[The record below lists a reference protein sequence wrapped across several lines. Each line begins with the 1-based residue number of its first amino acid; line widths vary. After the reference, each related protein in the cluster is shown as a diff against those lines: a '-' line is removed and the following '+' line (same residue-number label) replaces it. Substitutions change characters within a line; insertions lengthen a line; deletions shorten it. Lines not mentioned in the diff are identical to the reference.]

1 MNRRLRRRGA
11 LVALLL
17 AACAGKQ
24 KPDEPPIR
32 SLKIEGTKQIKAGV
46 IEDHIL
52 TTGPSWWPFS
62 ATPYF
67 DPIAWQADMRR
78 IERYYQSQGY
88 YQAEVVD
95 DEVRPDDD
103 GVALTVQVSEG
114 KPTIIRHIQFEG
126 LDSLPPDFQQKAR
139 RSISLKV
146 GQILTEDG
154 WRNVK
159 REVTS
164 ALRAL
169 GYAEAEVTGEVFV
182 ETTDQTAR
190 IRLVCV
196 PGERY
201 RFGNIFV
208 ATGPRPS
215 VQVRYIIDQAQGS
228 IRKGD
233 WFSDTALE
241 QAQRRVFRMG
251 VFGAVKVTTGTPD
264 KANATIPVVVDVR
277 ESPFH
282 SIRYGGRIG
291 IDPVRQEYRLTAEY
305 VDRNFLGDLRRL
317 TVRGKVGWAFLPA
330 IWNIQQNGSLFDLYT
345 EFEQPRFPGRDFKW
359 VSSVDFYKNLEQ
371 AYGYLGTR
379 GRTGIIWQPVSNF
392 RIYPSYNLELDRI
405 TGVTNGLSGTAPQLA
420 YGCNLTPT
428 DPVCYVFLSY
438 LEISFE
444 WDNRDD
450 KLEPRNGWLAALG
463 IQQGGG
469 WLGGDY
475 TYVRIFPDLR
485 AYKSW
490 GPFTVAGKLRIGT
503 LLSKDVSPITARFF
517 SGGGTFDRGFGSQRL
532 SPMLAVPNNNALPTN
547 PLVGNVGKPQLQGT
561 YVPVGGNGLWDSSI
575 ELRYNVWGNLTIAL
589 FLDMGFVSIGS
600 FNWNDVGPM
609 MTYSVGIGLRYKTFI
624 GPIRVDFA
632 YRLNHGGPLPI
643 IPDPTNPILAT
654 GNTSCFGLGNA
665 NPSYAGYPEG
675 RCALTISIGEA
686 Y

>member
-24 KPDEPPIR
+24 KPDEPPVR
-32 SLKIEGTKQIKAGV
+32 SLKIEGTKQISAGD
-46 IEDHIL
+46 IEERIL
-52 TTGPSWWPFS
+52 TTGPSWWPFA

-88 YQAEVVD
+88 YQAEVVNE
-95 DEVRPDDD
+95 EVRPDDG

-114 KPTIIRHIQFEG
+114 KPTTIRSIEVEG
-126 LDSLPPDFQQKAR
+126 LDSLTPDFQRQVR
-139 RSISLKV
+139 RAIPFKV

-154 WRNVK
+154 WKNVK
-159 REVTS
+159 REVTN

-169 GYAEAEVTGEVFV
+169 GYAEAEVRGEVFV

-190 IRLVCV
+190 VRLVCV

-201 RFGNIFV
+201 RFGNVFV

-228 IRKGD
+228 IRKGE
-233 WFSDTALE
+233 WFSDRALQE
-241 QAQRRVFRMG
+241 AQRRVFQMG
-251 VFGAVKVTTGTPD
+251 VFGAVKVAAGTPD
-264 KANATIPVVVDVR
+264 RLNGTIPVVVDVR

-282 SIRYGGRIG
+282 TIRYGGGIG
-291 IDPVRQEYRLTAEY
+291 IDPVRQEFRLTAEY

-330 IWNIQQNGSLFDLYT
+330 IWNIQQNGPLFDLFA
-345 EFEQPRFPGRDFKW
+345 EFEQPRFPGRDFRW
-359 VSSVDFYKNLEQ
+359 VSSLDFYRNLEQ
-371 AYGYLGTR
+371 AYGYFGAR
-379 GRTGIIWQPVSNF
+379 GKTGIIWQPTGNF
-392 RIYPSYNLELDRI
+392 RIYPSYNVELDRI

-438 LEISFE
+438 LEISIE

-475 TYVRIFPDLR
+475 TYVRLFPDLR

-490 GPFTVAGKLRIGT
+490 GPFTLAGKLRIGT
-503 LLSKDVSPITARFF
+503 LLSGQVSPITARFF
-517 SGGGTFDRGFGSQRL
+517 SGGGTFHRGFGSQRL

-547 PLVGNVGKPQLQGT
+547 PLVGRVGTAQLRGT
-561 YVPVGGNGLWDSSI
+561 YVPVGGDGLWDSSI
-575 ELRYNVWGNLTIAL
+575 EFRWNVWGNLTVAV
-589 FLDMGFVSIGS
+589 FMDMGFVSVES
-600 FNWNDVGPM
+600 FDFNDVGRLM
-609 MTYSVGIGLRYKTFI
+609 QYAVGIGLRYKTFL

-643 IPDPTNPILAT
+643 IPDPANPIAAP

-665 NPSYAGYPEG
+665 SPTYAGYPEG
-675 RCALTISIGEA
+675 RCVLTISIGEA

>member
-1 MNRRLRRRGA
+1 MNPRLRLRGA
-11 LVALLL
+11 LIALLL

-24 KPDEPPIR
+24 KTDEPPIR
-32 SLKIEGTKQIKAGV
+32 SLKIEGTKQLSAGD
-46 IEDHIL
+46 IEERIL

-67 DPIAWQADMRR
+67 DPVAWQADMRR

-95 DEVRPDDD
+95 EEVRPDDG

-114 KPTIIRHIQFEG
+114 KPTIVKAIEFEG
-126 LDSLPPDFQQKAR
+126 LDSLTPAFQQRVR
-139 RSISLKV
+139 RSIPLKV
-146 GQILTEDG
+146 GQVLKEDV
-154 WRNVK
+154 WASVK
-159 REVTS
+159 REATK

-169 GYAEAEVTGEVFV
+169 GYAEAEVRGEVFV

-190 IRLVCV
+190 VRLICV

-201 RFGNIFV
+201 RFGDVFV

-228 IRKGD
+228 IRKGE
-233 WFSDTALE
+233 WFSDQALQE
-241 QAQRRVFRMG
+241 AQRRVFQMG
-251 VFGAVKVTTGTPD
+251 VFGAVKVATGTPD
-264 KANATIPVVVDVR
+264 RAKAIIPVVVDVR
-277 ESPFH
+277 EAPFH
-282 SIRYGGRIG
+282 SIRYGGGIG

-317 TVRGKVGWAFLPA
+317 TLRGKVGWAFLPA
-330 IWNIQQNGSLFDLYT
+330 IWNIQQNGALFDLYA

-359 VSSVDFYKNLEQ
+359 ISSIDFYKNLEQ
-371 AYGYLGTR
+371 AYGYFGAR
-379 GRTGIIWQPVSNF
+379 GKTGIVWQPTGNF

-405 TGVTNGLSGTAPQLA
+405 TGVTNGLTGTAPQLA

-438 LEISFE
+438 LEISIE

-450 KLEPRNGWLAALG
+450 KLEPRNGWFAALG

-490 GPFTVAGKLRIGT
+490 GPFTLAGKLRIGT
-503 LLSKDVSPITARFF
+503 LLSKNVSPITARFF
-517 SGGGTFDRGFGSQRL
+517 SGGGTFHRGFGSQRL
-532 SPMLAVPNNNALPTN
+532 SPMLAVPNTNPLQTN
-547 PLVGNVGKPQLQGT
+547 PLVGRVGTAQVQGT
-561 YVPVGGNGLWDSSI
+561 YVPVGGDGLWDSSI
-575 ELRYNVWGNLTIAL
+575 ELRWNVWGNLTIAI
-589 FLDMGFVSIGS
+589 FLDAGFVSVGS
-600 FNWNDVGPM
+600 FDFGDVGPM
-609 MTYSVGIGLRYKTFI
+609 MQYAVGIGLRYKTFI

-643 IPDPTNPILAT
+643 IPDPANPIAAP
-654 GNTSCFGLGNA
+654 GNTSCFGLGNGS
-665 NPSYAGYPEG
+665 PTYAGYPEG

>member
-24 KPDEPPIR
+24 KTDEPPIR

-190 IRLVCV
+190 IRLV
-196 PGERY
+196 
-201 RFGNIFV
+201 
-208 ATGPRPS
+208 PRRDSARRISSRPP
-215 VQVRYIIDQAQGS
+215 
-228 IRKGD
+228 IRR
-233 WFSDTALE
+233 A
-241 QAQRRVFRMG
+241 AR
-251 VFGAVKVTTGTPD
+251 
-264 KANATIPVVVDVR
+264 
-277 ESPFH
+277 
-282 SIRYGGRIG
+282 
-291 IDPVRQEYRLTAEY
+291 
-305 VDRNFLGDLRRL
+305 
-317 TVRGKVGWAFLPA
+317 
-330 IWNIQQNGSLFDLYT
+330 
-345 EFEQPRFPGRDFKW
+345 
-359 VSSVDFYKNLEQ
+359 
-371 AYGYLGTR
+371 R
-379 GRTGIIWQPVSNF
+379 GRGPGDG
-392 RIYPSYNLELDRI
+392 PS
-405 TGVTNGLSGTAPQLA
+405 
-420 YGCNLTPT
+420 
-428 DPVCYVFLSY
+428 
-438 LEISFE
+438 
-444 WDNRDD
+444 
-450 KLEPRNGWLAALG
+450 PR
-463 IQQGGG
+463 
-469 WLGGDY
+469 
-475 TYVRIFPDLR
+475 RPR
-485 AYKSW
+485 
-490 GPFTVAGKLRIGT
+490 
-503 LLSKDVSPITARFF
+503 
-517 SGGGTFDRGFGSQRL
+517 RG
-532 SPMLAVPNNNALPTN
+532 
-547 PLVGNVGKPQLQGT
+547 
-561 YVPVGGNGLWDSSI
+561 
-575 ELRYNVWGNLTIAL
+575 
-589 FLDMGFVSIGS
+589 
-600 FNWNDVGPM
+600 
-609 MTYSVGIGLRYKTFI
+609 
-624 GPIRVDFA
+624 
-632 YRLNHGGPLPI
+632 
-643 IPDPTNPILAT
+643 
-654 GNTSCFGLGNA
+654 
-665 NPSYAGYPEG
+665 
-675 RCALTISIGEA
+675 
-686 Y
+686 